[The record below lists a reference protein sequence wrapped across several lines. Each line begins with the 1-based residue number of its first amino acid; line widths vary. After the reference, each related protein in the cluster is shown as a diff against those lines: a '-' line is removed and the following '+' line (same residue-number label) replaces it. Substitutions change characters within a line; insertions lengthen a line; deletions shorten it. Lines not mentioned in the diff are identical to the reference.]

1 MERDSI
7 IFYKSFYEAIKNIP
21 NEEQLKLYNAIFSYS
36 FTETEPKIEEGIA
49 KAMFIL
55 MKPNIDSAN
64 ARYKASIENG
74 KKGGRPK
81 SETQEKPNNNPTI
94 TQEKPNDNPTKTQ
107 DKPSQNLNYNVDDNV
122 DVKDNNIK
130 KEKVKKEKSFQDVFN
145 ENNFSEEL
153 TNSLKDFIVMRKT
166 IKKPMTTKALEL
178 LIKNLDRL
186 TNLEAEKIAILNQS
200 IENGWQTVYPL
211 KNLEEKKN
219 FDKQKNTSK
228 ESEFFEYDTSILT
241 QEEYGKLM
249 KGQMS
254 KDELKQIVKD
264 RTGEKN
270 V

>member
-122 DVKDNNIK
+122 DDNIK

-145 ENNFSEEL
+145 ENNFSDEF
-153 TNSLKDFIVMRKT
+153 TNVLKDFIVMRKT

-178 LIKNLDRL
+178 LLKNLDRL

-200 IENGWQTVYPL
+200 IENSWQTVYPL
-211 KNLEEKKN
+211 KNLEVKKN
-219 FDKQKNTSK
+219 FDKQKSTS
-228 ESEFFEYDTSILT
+228 EEPEFFEYDTNILT
-241 QEEYGKLM
+241 QEEYGRLM

-254 KDELKQIVKD
+254 KEELKQIVKE